1 MSSHASQLCKTEAVR
16 GAHGSRSGA
25 LYKISLWCHHQWSE
39 TACSICLCSASA
51 CSPGQI
57 SASQLATYLLGVSI
71 NWMGTPLIILDSS
84 SWPRTAL
91 HWWPSGPVIECLD
104 VTDGWFQSSLYL
116 APAPGITPSW
126 LQHPALHP
134 ALHHPDLLTAA
145 QCQLLCRVCPMCPP
159 ANAHNWLWWRE
170 EWQNYPDITG

>member
-1 MSSHASQLCKTEAVR
+1 MVSSSVVRDSLQFLPLLCICMQP
-16 GAHGSRSGA
+16 RSD
-25 LYKISLWCHHQWSE
+25 LCIPTCNLSPWC
-39 TACSICLCSASA
+39 
-51 CSPGQI
+51 
-57 SASQLATYLLGVSI
+57 I
-71 NWMGTPLIILDSS
+71 NSSMGTPLIILDSS
-84 SWPRTAL
+84 SWSRTAL

-104 VTDGWFQSSLYL
+104 VTDGWLQSSLYL

-145 QCQLLCRVCPMCPP
+145 QCQLLCGVCPMCPP